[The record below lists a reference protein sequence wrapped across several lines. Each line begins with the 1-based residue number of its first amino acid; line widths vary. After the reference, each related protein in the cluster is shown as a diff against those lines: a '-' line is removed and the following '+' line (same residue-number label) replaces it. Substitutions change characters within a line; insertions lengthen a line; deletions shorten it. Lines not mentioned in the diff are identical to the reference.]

1 MFNIKDMFADETEV
15 LEEKTTDLE
24 VVGNEKDLEENA
36 FAIQEGF
43 NSDCTIVRLYMP
55 VSKNIEN
62 TIIEAIKNKDLCI
75 VNYGRLSDE
84 ESQLLHAK
92 LQGATQI
99 IEGVTKRINN
109 DTIIYGC
116 EHFVID
122 TSSID

>member
-1 MFNIKDMFADETEV
+1 MFNIKDMFSDETEI
-15 LEEKTTDLE
+15 LEDKTTDI
-24 VVGNEKDLEENA
+24 NNFNSEKDMEDNA
-36 FAIQEGF
+36 FAIQEGY

-55 VSKNIEN
+55 VSKTIEN
-62 TIIEAIKNKDLCI
+62 TIIDAIKNKDLCI
-75 VNYGRLSDE
+75 VNYGRLSE
-84 ESQLLHAK
+84 EETQLLHAK

-99 IEGVTKRINN
+99 IEGVTKRINT